1 MRIQRLLPL
10 LGLVAVGC
18 GNGDSGSSSTGGSA
32 VAVQPGGG
40 SKKGGDLSTFEG
52 VLDAQISSMEDF
64 TVALEG
70 ITDKKSAEAAKPK
83 LQAIV
88 KRMQE
93 VVAAGEKLGEPTDDE
108 QRSHEAK
115 LEAATAKLDPRMEK
129 VMERLQG
136 DPEAMM
142 VVASVMAE
150 LGSMGR

>member
-1 MRIQRLLPL
+1 MKIQWLLLPL
-10 LGLVAVGC
+10 LVASLGC
-18 GNGDSGSSSTGGSA
+18 GKGDSGGSNGVKVEA
-32 VAVQPGGG
+32 GGG
-40 SKKGGDLSTFEG
+40 GGAKKGGNLSSFEG

-83 LQAIV
+83 LEVIV

-93 VVAAGEKLGEPTDDE
+93 VAAAGEKLGEPTGDE
-108 QRSHEAK
+108 KNQLETK

-142 VVASVMAE
+142 VVASVMAQ
-150 LGSMGR
+150 LGNMGR